1 MFKLSSGVA
10 VSSHLVALIVIT
22 NYVIILCVNILET
35 LANTCSAYLLQ
46 HLKTSMAWKLKA
58 EIYGY
63 LSCAMGRWSSTEQV

>member
-22 NYVIILCVNILET
+22 DYVIILCVNILET
-35 LANTCSAYLLQ
+35 LANTCSGYLLQ
-46 HLKTSMAWKLKA
+46 HLKTSMMWKLNA

-63 LSCAMGRWSSTEQV
+63 LSRAMGRWSSSEQV